1 MTEREIQHH
10 IATLQSWLAGAWRR
24 LSDPAITTFDK
35 RELRNQMKQ
44 ADAALRR
51 YLALSSQLR
60 SARNPPIGV
69 DDRAFA
75 KPDLRFLA

>member
-1 MTEREIQHH
+1 MSEPELRKH
-10 IATLQSWLAGAWRR
+10 IATLQRWLDSAWRR
-24 LSDPAITTFDK
+24 LSDPALTRYEW

-44 ADAALRR
+44 ADAALRQC
-51 YLALSSQLR
+51 LTLSSELR
-60 SARNPPIGV
+60 SGRNPTAGV